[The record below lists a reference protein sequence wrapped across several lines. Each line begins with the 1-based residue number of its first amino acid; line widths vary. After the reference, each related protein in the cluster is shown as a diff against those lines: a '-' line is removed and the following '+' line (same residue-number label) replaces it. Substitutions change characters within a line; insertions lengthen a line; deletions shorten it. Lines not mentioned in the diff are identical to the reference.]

1 MSLLPPILLTASLSV
16 GSSNSYTGSAPLAP
30 ALFISIS
37 MSLTNQSIAVVTG
50 AASGIGRALSLQLGA
65 EKIAGLAIADL
76 NREALEETAKMLE
89 PYGLRVSTHFL
100 NVSDLEA
107 MREFVA
113 DVVESHGRVTHLINN
128 AGVSLF
134 GDVEEVSIE
143 DLQWL
148 MNINFWGTVYGVKL
162 FLPILREQPSAH
174 IINVSSVFG
183 LIAPPGNAAYSASK
197 FAVRGFTE
205 SLRHELQD
213 THIAVSC
220 VHPGG
225 VATNIARSGRLG
237 TQADNAAKEASVKYH
252 TKVSK
257 TTSEEAARQ
266 IIRGIKRC
274 SKRILVGTDAR
285 IIDVIHRTAPE
296 NYMSVL
302 DRLAG
307 GQLSKLRKRKAS
319 SS

>member
-1 MSLLPPILLTASLSV
+1 
-16 GSSNSYTGSAPLAP
+16 
-30 ALFISIS
+30 
-37 MSLTNQSIAVVTG
+37 MSLTKESVAVVTG
-50 AASGIGRALSLQLGA
+50 AASGIGRALSLQLSA
-65 EKIAGLAIADL
+65 EKIAGIAIADL
-76 NREALEETAKMLE
+76 NAEALEETAKMLE
-89 PYGLRVSTHFL
+89 AYPLRVSKHVL
-100 NVSDLEA
+100 NVSDFGAMEA
-107 MREFVA
+107 FAKEVVA
-113 DVVESHGRVTHLINN
+113 EHGRVTHLINN

-134 GDVEEVSIE
+134 GNVEEVSIE
-143 DLQWL
+143 DLHWL

-162 FLPILREQPSAH
+162 FLPILRKEPSAH

-183 LIAPPGNAAYSASK
+183 LVAPPGNAAYSASK

-205 SLRHELQD
+205 SLRHELED
-213 THIAVSC
+213 TGIAVSC

-237 TQADNAAKEASVKYH
+237 AEAQAATKEESVRYH
-252 TKVSK
+252 TKVSR

-266 IIRGIKRC
+266 IMRGIKRR

-285 IIDVIHRTAPE
+285 IIDVVHRAAPE

-302 DRLAG
+302 DKLSG
-307 GQLSKLRKRKAS
+307 GQLSKLRKRRAS

>member
-1 MSLLPPILLTASLSV
+1 
-16 GSSNSYTGSAPLAP
+16 
-30 ALFISIS
+30 
-37 MSLTNQSIAVVTG
+37 MSLTNESVVVVTG

-76 NREALEETAKMLE
+76 NGEALEETARMLE
-89 PYGLRVSTHFL
+89 SYALRVSTHVL
-100 NVSDLEA
+100 NVADLEA

-113 DVVESHGRVTHLINN
+113 EVVARHGRVTHLINN

-134 GDVEEVSIE
+134 GDVEEVSVE

-162 FLPILREQPSAH
+162 FLPVLREQPSAH

-183 LIAPPGNAAYSASK
+183 MIAPPGNAAYCASK

-213 THIAVSC
+213 TNIAVSC

-237 TQADNAAKEASVKYH
+237 SQANEAAKEDSVKYH

-266 IIRGIKRC
+266 IIRGIKRR
-274 SKRILVGTDAR
+274 SKRILVGRDAR
-285 IIDVIHRTAPE
+285 LIDVIHRAAPE
-296 NYMSVL
+296 SYMSVL
-302 DRLAG
+302 DKLSG
-307 GQLSKLRKRKAS
+307 GQLSRLRRKRKAS